1 MSTTTT
7 AQSSKIA
14 LVTGATGGIGKAT
27 CIALAKEGFTLAM
40 HYNSASEINRKEL
53 LQKVTSAQKAAD
65 SNSTAGAAFFR
76 ADMSSSASIAD
87 LHKQVVSLLGD
98 PTVLYLNAGT
108 TGSTGHTSVIN
119 DISEVDL
126 GVFESTWRVNTLGP
140 YQLAQMC
147 LPAMQAAKFGRVIFC
162 SSVAGITGGVVGPHY
177 ASSKSALHGLVHWLA
192 PRVAKA
198 GITVNAVAPALIEET
213 TMLPKG
219 GPELAAK
226 IPVGRFGKPEEIAST
241 VVWMVNN
248 AYVTNKVFAVDGG
261 FTHQ

>member
-1 MSTTTT
+1 MS
-7 AQSSKIA
+7 ASANAVSPKIA
-14 LVTGATGGIGKAT
+14 LVTGATGGIGRAT
-27 CIALAKEGFTLAM
+27 CIALAKEGYTLAM
-40 HYNSASEINRKEL
+40 HYNSAPEDIRKDL
-53 LQKVTSAQKAAD
+53 LAKVTSAQKVSD
-65 SNSTAGAAFFR
+65 PNSSAGAAFFQ
-76 ADMSSSASIAD
+76 ADMSSSSAIAE

-98 PTVLYLNAGT
+98 PTVVYLNAGT
-108 TGSTGHTSVIN
+108 TNSKGGNSMIG

-126 GVFESTWRVNTLGP
+126 STFESTWRVNTLAP
-140 YQLAQMC
+140 YQLAQLC
-147 LPAMQAAKFGRVIFC
+147 LPAMQAAKYGRVVFC

-192 PRVAKA
+192 PRVAKV
-198 GITVNAVAPALIEET
+198 GITVNAIAPALIEET

-226 IPVGRFGKPEEIAST
+226 IPVGRFGKPDEIAST
-241 VVWMVNN
+241 VMWMVNN